1 MRRRVTTTVW
11 LLLALA
17 AMASPASAQ
26 IPLPQDASL
35 TLGGRVWVT
44 TGYSTNST
52 ALSELRWRGV
62 DSVVPEINADFVW
75 KRFVLLGAVGG
86 GAIKEGVLIDEDFN
100 DTDHK
105 SRFSRT
111 RSDTDDTGLVY
122 VNLDAGYRLLKWGAA
137 EQPGFIDA
145 LIGFQYWHE
154 RYVAFG
160 VTSAFPAV
168 VPTLPSSAR
177 VITQDWD
184 WYSFRLGA
192 RTQVPIIAGLSAKV
206 RAYVIPAS
214 KSVVRD
220 THHQRSDLLHDPSF
234 HDEADGGIGVQV
246 DAGLMYRVWR
256 TLSVEA
262 GFQYWWVKSGEGTS
276 TARTTAGDFDGR
288 LLENKTERYGPYVGL
303 QYRF

>member
-1 MRRRVTTTVW
+1 MRRVTTAVW

-17 AMASPASAQ
+17 AMASPAWAQ
-26 IPLPQDASL
+26 IPLLQDASL

-62 DSVVPEINADFVW
+62 DSVVPEVNADFVW
-75 KRFVLLGAVGG
+75 KRFVLMGAIGG
-86 GAIKEGVLIDEDFN
+86 GAIKQGVLIDEDFT
-100 DTDHK
+100 DTNHD

-111 RSDTDDTGLVY
+111 RSDTDDTGLLY
-122 VNLDAGYRLLKWGAA
+122 INLDAGYRLLKWGAA
-137 EQPGFIDA
+137 EQPGFLDA
-145 LIGFQYWHE
+145 LAGFQYWHE

-160 VTSAFPAV
+160 VTSAFPSV
-168 VPTLPSSAR
+168 VPTLPSSER
-177 VITQDWD
+177 VITQDWN

-192 RTQVPIIAGLSAKV
+192 RTQVPIIAGLSA
-206 RAYVIPAS
+206 RARAFVIPWS
-214 KSVVRD
+214 KSVISD
-220 THHQRSDLLHDPSF
+220 THHKRSDLLHDPSF
-234 HDEADGGIGVQV
+234 HDEADGGVGVQI

-256 TLSVEA
+256 GLSVEA

-276 TARTTAGDFDGR
+276 TARTTSGDFDGR

>member
-1 MRRRVTTTVW
+1 MRRVTATVW
-11 LLLALA
+11 LLLGLTAV
-17 AMASPASAQ
+17 ASPARAQ
-26 IPLPQDASL
+26 IPLPQDTSL

-62 DSVVPEINADFVW
+62 DSVVPEVNADFVW
-75 KRFVLLGAVGG
+75 KRLVVLSSIGG
-86 GAIKEGVLIDEDFN
+86 GVIKQGVLIDEDFS
-100 DTDHK
+100 DTDHNI
-105 SRFSRT
+105 RFSRT

-122 VNLDAGYRLLKWGAA
+122 VNFDVGYRLLKWGDAQ
-137 EQPGFIDA
+137 QPGFLDTLA
-145 LIGFQYWHE
+145 GFQWWHE

-168 VPTLPSSAR
+168 VPTLPSSAK
-177 VITQDWD
+177 VITQDWN

-192 RTQVPIIAGLSAKV
+192 RTQVPIIDGLSAKA
-206 RAYVIPAS
+206 RAFVIPWS
-214 KSVVRD
+214 KSVIDD
-220 THHQRSDLLHDPSF
+220 THHQRSDLLQNPSF
-234 HDEADGGIGVQV
+234 HDEADGGVGVQI

-256 TLSVEA
+256 GLSVEA

-276 TARTTAGDFDGR
+276 TAHTTTGDVNGR
-288 LLENKTERYGPYVGL
+288 LLENKTERYGPYFAV

>member
-1 MRRRVTTTVW
+1 MRRVTTAVW
-11 LLLALA
+11 LLLALTA
-17 AMASPASAQ
+17 ISSPAWAQ
-26 IPLPQDASL
+26 IPLPQDSSL

-52 ALSELRWRGV
+52 AVSELRWRGV

-86 GAIKEGVLIDEDFN
+86 GVIKEGVLIDEDFT
-100 DTDHK
+100 DTDHH

-122 VNLDAGYRLLKWGAA
+122 VNLDAGYRFLKWGDPQ
-137 EQPGFIDA
+137 QPGFVDA
-145 LIGFQYWHE
+145 LVGFQYWHE

-168 VPTLPSSAR
+168 VPTLPSSTR

-192 RTQVPIIAGLSAKV
+192 RTQVPIIAGLSAKA
-206 RAYVIPAS
+206 RAYVIPVS

-256 TLSVEA
+256 GLSVEA